1 MINKLLN
8 KIGFQLIK
16 KYSSPEITVKET
28 HTAINKPKLI
38 GTDEKGKL
46 YQCDYDMKLY
56 LDPISYV
63 DAMILQHNIWEKE
76 SVHIV
81 QLLVKESDVVLD
93 VGANFGYYSL
103 LFSKLVGLK
112 GMVIASEPTVFF
124 RERLNTHIKTNAVTN
139 VKVLPFG
146 FSDKDDTLDI
156 KIDAS
161 TATMHMPETDSF
173 LISETIELITLDKHV
188 KENKIEKL
196 DFIKVD
202 IDGHE
207 PQFLKGAAQTI
218 SQFKPD
224 ILLEI
229 NPINYY
235 LAGVAIWDFYDQIK
249 SLGYNIFHEKTK
261 HEITTK
267 LEFLKK
273 CGNFSWQGTWDT
285 PFSVNVLLSIK
296 NPF

>member
-8 KIGFQLIK
+8 KIGFQLVKKPGSDFTQELNLDNSIK
-16 KYSSPEITVKET
+16 QPTLIET
-28 HTAINKPKLI
+28 DDI
-38 GTDEKGKL
+38 GNL
-46 YQCDYDMKLY
+46 YQCAFGMKLY
-56 LDPISYV
+56 LDPDSYV
-63 DAMILQHNIWEKE
+63 DAMILQHNIWEKD
-76 SVHIV
+76 SVDIV
-81 QLLVKESDVVLD
+81 QLLVKEGDVVLD

-103 LFSKLVGLK
+103 MFSKLVGLK
-112 GMVIASEPTVFF
+112 GRVIASEPTVFF

-173 LISETIELITLDKHV
+173 LISETIELITLDRHV
-188 KENKIEKL
+188 KEYKVERL

-207 PQFLKGAAQTI
+207 PQFLKGATQTI

-249 SLGYNIFHEKTK
+249 SIGYKIFHEKTK
-261 HEITTK
+261 HEINTK

-273 CGNFSWQGTWDT
+273 CGNFSWQGTFDT

>member
-16 KYSSPEITVKET
+16 KYPSSEIIVKET
-28 HTAINKPKLI
+28 HAAINKPKLI

-76 SVHIV
+76 SVDIV
-81 QLLVKESDVVLD
+81 QLLVKEGDVVLD

-103 LFSKLVGLK
+103 MFSKLVGLK
-112 GMVIASEPTVFF
+112 GRVIASEPTVFF

-173 LISETIELITLDKHV
+173 LISETIKLITLDRHV
-188 KENKIEKL
+188 KENKIERL

-207 PQFLKGAAQTI
+207 PQFLKGAAYTI
-218 SQFKPD
+218 SRFKPD

-249 SLGYNIFHEKTK
+249 SFGYKIFHEKTK